1 MQQVEGLRVLPFVGR
16 PEDQRGGDPVL
27 SQHVV
32 RALRSVERIALVVQE
47 LGCIEHVDLLLVAAG
62 GEQDGALGDA
72 VADGEHGLQYSLV
85 RIITEATD
93 FTRTHHVD
101 AEHRVGLLQA
111 SEGEL

>member
-1 MQQVEGLRVLPFVGR
+1 M
-16 PEDQRGGDPVL
+16 
-27 SQHVV
+27 

-47 LGCIEHVDLLLVAAG
+47 LCCIEHVDLLLVATR

-85 RIITEATD
+85 GVVTEATD